1 MDSFLYLIKHFSIVY
16 ECVCHQVFV
25 NAIAFK
31 IVIKKFGN
39 FAHFIILPNESQIQ
53 NQTKL
58 VMYFYLQTKMWL
70 KYSHK
75 QAWASSLIFHWLKI
89 VVSKTAKND
98 FIYSNGTAN
107 MHSVFWSET
116 DDTNRRLVCQML
128 FKIEQPINQHIGCW
142 NETVY
147 WDESIILVS
156 DFWRVEVLYTEV
168 L

>member
-1 MDSFLYLIKHFSIVY
+1 MCLSP
-16 ECVCHQVFV
+16 VFV

-39 FAHFIILPNESQIQ
+39 FAHFFILPNESQIQ

-58 VMYFYLQTKMWL
+58 LMYFYLQIKMWL
-70 KYSHK
+70 KYSRK
-75 QAWASSLIFHWLKI
+75 KAWASSLIFHWLKI
-89 VVSKTAKND
+89 VVSKTAKNY

-107 MHSVFWSET
+107 MHCFLEWDWRHQSAAHLS
-116 DDTNRRLVCQML
+116 NA
-128 FKIEQPINQHIGCW
+128 FKFEQPINQHIGCW

-156 DFWRVEVLYTEV
+156 DFWRVGVLYVQRCYKTV
-168 L
+168 AV